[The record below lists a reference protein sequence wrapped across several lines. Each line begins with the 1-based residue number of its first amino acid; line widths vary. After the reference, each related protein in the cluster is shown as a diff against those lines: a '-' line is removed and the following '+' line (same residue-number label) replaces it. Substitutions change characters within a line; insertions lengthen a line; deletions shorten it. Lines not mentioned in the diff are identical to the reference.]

1 MMKTLVEEIAISSDA
16 RGCVFEPLSGEALR
30 RQGNVHVVVTLP
42 GQARGNHYHV
52 KGIEILVV
60 RGPALVRHRDEAEVT
75 ETVVPEGC
83 VVRFSF
89 PPGVPHAIRC
99 TGSQPGLL
107 VAFNSEA
114 HDPSRPDTVPFPL
127 FEESGLP

>member
-1 MMKTLVEEIAISSDA
+1 MKTLVEESAVRRDV

-30 RQGNVHVVVTLP
+30 LQGNVHVVVTFP
-42 GQARGNHYHV
+42 GQVRGNHYHV

-60 RGPALVRHRDEAEVT
+60 RGPALVRYRDEAETT
-75 ETVVPEGC
+75 ETVVHEGC

-89 PPGVPHAIRC
+89 PPGVPHAIRY

-107 VAFNSEA
+107 VAFNTEV
-114 HDPSRPDTVPFPL
+114 HDPSRPDSVPFPL
-127 FEESGLP
+127 FEDSGLP